1 MLLRDKIQVL
11 QIREKEMLKKIKS
24 MENRGSGGNGQ
35 GRMEREKGGQ
45 CEEHM
50 VVIQS
55 LKNVIDEQMNKIIQM
70 EAYKIHYNEHR
81 KGNVYANTNTNMHVK
96 GNNINNTN
104 NKV

>member
-24 MENRGSGGNGQ
+24 MENRGSCSNGQ

-96 GNNINNTN
+96 GNNNTN